1 MIKLYLLLNQL
12 MRYGR
17 MENKS
22 WKLTYD
28 LITNQG
34 TENIEVQF
42 MYFETCIMTVNN
54 LSKHCNIDNIHITH
68 IK

>member
-1 MIKLYLLLNQL
+1 MQ
-12 MRYGR
+12 
-17 MENKS
+17 NKS

-28 LITNQG
+28 LIT
-34 TENIEVQF
+34 TEGIEKVNAQF

-54 LSKHCNIDNIHITH
+54 LGKHCNIDNIKISL

>member
-1 MIKLYLLLNQL
+1 M
-12 MRYGR
+12 

-34 TENIEVQF
+34 TEKIETQF
-42 MYFETCIMTVNN
+42 MYFETCIMTVNK
-54 LSKHCNIDNIHITH
+54 LSKYCNIDNIHISY